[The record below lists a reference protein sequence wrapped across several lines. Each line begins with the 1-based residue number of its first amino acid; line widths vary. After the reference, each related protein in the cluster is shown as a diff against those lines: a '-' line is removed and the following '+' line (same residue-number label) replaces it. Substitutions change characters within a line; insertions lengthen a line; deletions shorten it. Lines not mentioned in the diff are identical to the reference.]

1 MSSPNPAALRTPWS
15 ASFGLEVPIVSAPMG
30 GAAGGRLAVAVS
42 SAGGLGMIGIGSG
55 GSVELLEREAS
66 IPRAA
71 GVRYG
76 IGLLA
81 WAIERDPELLACA
94 ITAGPDLIAVSFGA
108 PEGWP
113 DRVRDAGIATA
124 TQVYDVAMAQQAQ
137 ETGVEIL
144 VARGSE
150 GGGHGA
156 DRVATLPLLQGVLDA
171 VRVPV
176 LAAGGI
182 TTGRGLAAVLA
193 AGAAGAWLGTVFA
206 ACTESMLPEPARR
219 RIVAASERDTVY
231 TRAFDVAAGYPWP
244 ARYGER
250 VLANEFSK
258 SWTGR
263 EHELAGDLAAREE
276 FARARELDDHAVL
289 PINAGLGV
297 GEIHDIRPAADVIRQ
312 LGAGAATLLTSWQ
325 AP

>member
-1 MSSPNPAALRTPWS
+1 
-15 ASFGLEVPIVSAPMG
+15 
-30 GAAGGRLAVAVS
+30 
-42 SAGGLGMIGIGSG
+42 MIGIGSA

-71 GVRYG
+71 GERYG

-94 ITAGPDLIAVSFGA
+94 ITARPDLIAVSFGA
-108 PEGWP
+108 PEGWA
-113 DRVRDAGIATA
+113 DRVREAGIATA
-124 TQVYDVAMAQQAQ
+124 TQVYDVAMARQAQ
-137 ETGVEIL
+137 EIGVEIL

-150 GGGHGA
+150 GGGHGT

-171 VRVPV
+171 VTVPV

-182 TTGRGLAAVLA
+182 TSGRGFAAALA

-206 ACTESMLPEPARR
+206 ACTESMLSEAARR
-219 RIVAASERDTVY
+219 RIVAATEHDTVY
-231 TRAFDVAAGYPWP
+231 TRAFDVAAGYQWP
-244 ARYGER
+244 TRYGER

-258 SWTGR
+258 RWTGR
-263 EHELAGDLAAREE
+263 EHELADDLVAREE
-276 FARARELDDHAVL
+276 FARATELDDPAVL
-289 PINAGLGV
+289 PINAGEGV
-297 GEIHDIRPAADVIRQ
+297 GQIHGIRPAADIIRQ
-312 LGAGAATLLTSWQ
+312 LSADAATLLTTWQ